1 MRIQSP
7 IRFPSV
13 CSVPSLGSSLGR
25 GGQMLLSS
33 LSEMYLDVLAFPG
46 QPVPSF
52 CAHTNVHIR
61 HRTVTMQSSIHE
73 VLERVGGL
81 NAPSDADAAGPSSV
95 QFSCSVMS
103 DSLWPHGLLHTRP
116 PCPSS
121 NPRVYSNSCPLSWWC
136 HPTISSSV
144 IPFSSCLQPFPASGS
159 FTMC

>member
-52 CAHTNVHIR
+52 CVHTNVHIR

-81 NAPSDADAAGPSSV
+81 NAP
-95 QFSCSVMS
+95 
-103 DSLWPHGLLHTRP
+103 R
-116 PCPSS
+116 
-121 NPRVYSNSCPLSWWC
+121 
-136 HPTISSSV
+136 
-144 IPFSSCLQPFPASGS
+144 
-159 FTMC
+159 